1 MIYKIELYLGRIAS
15 LAIFLWAYWQQI
27 YLKCWYR
34 ATVFPDKRLK
44 NRAALAVTT
53 EIQPHQELPVWGC
66 WLDVLWQKI
75 FDICYCRY
83 SDFENL
89 AAASTTNDI
98 QDLGVCGFCVSAVLA
113 ALLHWA
119 WTWAFSRACVDL
131 YLPFLWLFHSQFNQW
146 KWWCVVEVVSITLSC
161 CCGYEGQNQVVL
173 IWGKASEYCNTIFV
187 PASLLIRDKIISSHF
202 EVLFVLHA
210 SRSLYRK
217 ELQ

>member
-1 MIYKIELYLGRIAS
+1 MSRHLVLCYTFILPMIYKIELYLGRIAS

-83 SDFENL
+83 SDFWEPGCCFNNQRYPGSWGMWIL
-89 AAASTTNDI
+89 CICCLGCSAALSL
-98 QDLGVCGFCVSAVLA
+98 DLGFLKSLCGFIP
-113 ALLHWA
+113 
-119 WTWAFSRACVDL
+119 AFPL
-131 YLPFLWLFHSQFNQW
+131 
-146 KWWCVVEVVSITLSC
+146 VVSLS
-161 CCGYEGQNQVVL
+161 V
-173 IWGKASEYCNTIFV
+173 
-187 PASLLIRDKIISSHF
+187 
-202 EVLFVLHA
+202 
-210 SRSLYRK
+210 
-217 ELQ
+217 